1 MCAGITEVDQE
12 AVADIPGYKASKRV
26 DDLGYGFVVAGDQV
40 AQIFRIEPR
49 RKRSGTN
56 KIAEHHRELPAL
68 RPVLRQRRLDLSRMG
83 RNRRA
88 WHLEPGDR
96 PQHPL
101 AMPEQHAQF
110 FEIGFSEFGQCLK
123 VDGIGAKDRLV
134 FRQRKFSQPVV
145 DIHGLIPPGH
155 RHLASSRWRLPSDG
169 LLQAKFQVSLV
180 MISLNQPAYRRP
192 ASYLE
197 VGLRSKR
204 LAVGPGSIR
213 ATTYA
218 KGA

>member
-101 AMPEQHAQF
+101 AMPEQHAEF

-134 FRQRKFSQPVV
+134 FRQRKFSASRQYPWR
-145 DIHGLIPPGH
+145 HPAAPP
-155 RHLASSRWRLPSDG
+155 SSAPSRRRT
-169 LLQAKFQVSLV
+169 ATRNSAAHFTV
-180 MISLNQPAYRRP
+180 RP
-192 ASYLE
+192 APIAL
-197 VGLRSKR
+197 VW
-204 LAVGPGSIR
+204 GSPVR
-213 ATTYA
+213 GEAATA
-218 KGA
+218 PS